1 MNKIG
6 LTKFQNI
13 LNVLSSRVALNIYFW
28 VLMLLIKMPD
38 ADDQTAYPKL
48 FYYGMMVLYLSF
60 FAVLAYVNNLVLMPK
75 FFFKGKRLLYVL
87 LAIVMVFVV
96 SYAYTF
102 FMKYMS
108 VVFPGF
114 DTMQTSIVM
123 SPVSNDMSFDGVM
136 NDIDTYFNL
145 MIIWVLVFSLLGYY
159 HHNSAKVKAMQQ
171 LISSHQEAE
180 LNFLKNQLNPH
191 FLFNTLNN
199 LYALTLKKSDEAPEA
214 ILKLSSVLRYVLYE
228 ADTRLVLFD
237 QEKEIIQAYIDI
249 EMLRIQDSP
258 QIQFSITSDQSYL
271 VPPLIWL
278 PILENVF
285 KHTRVVSDME
295 INFQL
300 SIQNNKLRM
309 FAKNN
314 FAPAS
319 KTANNEKGGIGL
331 DNLKKRLALLYPNQ
345 FHINQLV
352 EDNYFS
358 IEVTIDK
365 LS

>member
-1 MNKIG
+1 MII
-6 LTKFQNI
+6 TPSAKFQNI
-13 LNVLSSRVALNIYFW
+13 LNALSSRVALNIYFW
-28 VLMLLIKMPD
+28 VLMLVVKMPD

-48 FYYGMMVLYLSF
+48 FYYGMMVFYLSF
-60 FAVLAYVNNLVLMPK
+60 FAVLAYVNNLFLMPK
-75 FFFKGKRLLYVL
+75 FFFNDKRLWYVL
-87 LAIVMVFVV
+87 LAIIMVFAV
-96 SYAYTF
+96 SYTYTF
-102 FMKYMS
+102 YMKYMS
-108 VVFPGF
+108 VVFPCF

-123 SPVSNDMSFDGVM
+123 SPVSNDMSFNGVM

-145 MIIWVLVFSLLGYY
+145 MIVWVLVFSLLGYY
-159 HHNSAKVKAMQQ
+159 HHNSAKVKAMQL
-171 LISSHQEAE
+171 LISNHQEAE

-199 LYALTLKKSDEAPEA
+199 LYGLTLKKSDEAPEA

-228 ADTRLVLFD
+228 ADTKLVSFEK
-237 QEKEIIQAYIDI
+237 EKEIIQAYIDI

-258 QIQFSITSDQSYL
+258 QIQFSITSDGFYQ

-285 KHTRVVSDME
+285 KHTRVVSGME

-300 SIQNNKLRM
+300 SIQNNQLRI

-314 FAPAS
+314 FAPTGAFSS
-319 KTANNEKGGIGL
+319 KEKGGIGL
-331 DNLKKRLALLYPNQ
+331 ENLKKRLTLLYPNQ

>member
-1 MNKIG
+1 MISMG
-6 LTKFQNI
+6 LIKVQNI
-13 LNVLSSRVALNIYFW
+13 LNILSSRVALNIYFW
-28 VLMLLIKMPD
+28 VFMLLIKMPD

-60 FAVLAYVNNLVLMPK
+60 FAVLAYVNNLVLMPN
-75 FFFKGKRLLYVL
+75 FFFKGKRLLYLL
-87 LAIVMVFVV
+87 LAIVVVFMV

-108 VVFPGF
+108 MVFPGF

-123 SPVSNDMSFDGVM
+123 SPVSKDLSFDGVM
-136 NDIDTYFNL
+136 NDIETYFSL
-145 MIIWVLVFSLLGYY
+145 MFVWVLVFSLLAYY
-159 HHNSAKVKAMQQ
+159 HHNAAKVKAMQQ
-171 LISSHQEAE
+171 LIISHQEAE

-199 LYALTLKKSDEAPEA
+199 LYALTLKKSDEAPDT

-228 ADTRLVLFD
+228 ADTKFVLFD
-237 QEKEIIQAYIDI
+237 KEKEIIQAYIDI

-258 QIQFSITSDQSYL
+258 LIQFSITSDQSYL

-285 KHTRVVSDME
+285 KHTRVVRDME

-300 SIQNNKLRM
+300 SIQNNKLSLI
-309 FAKNN
+309 AKNN

-319 KTANNEKGGIGL
+319 KITTNEKGGIGL
-331 DNLKKRLALLYPNQ
+331 DNLKKRLTLLYPNQ
-345 FHINQLV
+345 FYIKQLV